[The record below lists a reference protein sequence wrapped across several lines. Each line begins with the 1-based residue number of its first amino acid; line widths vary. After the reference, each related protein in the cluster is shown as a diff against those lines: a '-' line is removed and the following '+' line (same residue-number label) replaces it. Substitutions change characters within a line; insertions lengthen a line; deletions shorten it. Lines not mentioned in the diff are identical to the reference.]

1 MKKPSLRFE
10 KGAWQKMCLTKALHS
25 PHQTTIL
32 LSTPL

>member
-10 KGAWQKMCLTKALHS
+10 NGAWKKMCLTKAYDG

-32 LSTPL
+32 LSTPV